1 MSSEISEIISLTGPE
16 ADGAVDDEKQQ
27 LNVDADVNCFD
38 LSINDHPIDDQTA
51 VSDVALAPTIDK
63 DNVVDVVDVDIEGDD
78 DNITSLLSQIGTGV
92 DGSSSNNETPND
104 VFKRSN
110 NYPYESNQWER
121 FESVEFCAYRVLPND
136 MSLNGRAFAI
146 SVFLRTVDCRFNCG
160 DIVELKDGKKAVFL
174 GVRYDKNTV
183 LEAESGA
190 AAALLLY
197 FFTFSSSTE
206 GTATVVK

>member
-1 MSSEISEIISLTGPE
+1 MSSEISEIISLTGPD

-27 LNVDADVNCFD
+27 LNLDADVNSFD
-38 LSINDHPIDDQTA
+38 LSINDHPIDDLTA

-78 DNITSLLSQIGTGV
+78 DNIGTGV
-92 DGSSSNNETPND
+92 DGSSSNNHNPND

-110 NYPYESNQWER
+110 NYPYDSNQWER

-146 SVFLRTVDCRFNCG
+146 SVFLRSVDCRFNCG
-160 DIVELKDGKKAVFL
+160 DIVELQDGKKAVFL
-174 GVRYDKNTV
+174 GVRYDKKTV
-183 LEAESGA
+183 LEAVSGA

-206 GTATVVK
+206 GIATVVK

>member
-1 MSSEISEIISLTGPE
+1 MSSEISEIISLTGPD

-27 LNVDADVNCFD
+27 LKLDADVNSFD

-78 DNITSLLSQIGTGV
+78 DNIGTGV
-92 DGSSSNNETPND
+92 DGSSSNNDTPND
-104 VFKRSN
+104 VFNKRSN
-110 NYPYESNQWER
+110 NHPYESNQWER

-206 GTATVVK
+206 GIATVVK